1 MVFGRVIKCSFFAHL
16 LGLFVRFC
24 VKQLKKIQN
33 LVKIELDQD
42 TNYDVEIAVQNIHEY
57 IKYLMRGSQQKKAK
71 SEAFDK
77 FGDSARFW
85 LQDFFKI

>member
-1 MVFGRVIKCSFFAHL
+1 MFFFCTSIRTICKILCEVIE
-16 LGLFVRFC
+16 
-24 VKQLKKIQN
+24 KIQN

-57 IKYLMRGSQQKKAK
+57 IKHLMRGSQQKKAK

-77 FGDSARFW
+77 LGDSPRFW

>member
-1 MVFGRVIKCSFFAHL
+1 MFFFCTSIRTICQIFCEVIE
-16 LGLFVRFC
+16 
-24 VKQLKKIQN
+24 KIQN

-57 IKYLMRGSQQKKAK
+57 IKHLMRGSQQKKAK

-77 FGDSARFW
+77 LGDSPRFW